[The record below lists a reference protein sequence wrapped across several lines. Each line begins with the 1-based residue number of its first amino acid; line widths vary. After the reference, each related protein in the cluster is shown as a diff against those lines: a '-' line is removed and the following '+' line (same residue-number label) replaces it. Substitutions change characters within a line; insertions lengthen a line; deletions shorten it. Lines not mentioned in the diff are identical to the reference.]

1 MYPILLFLLAMF
13 IFSIRGVVI
22 KMLTKKVSVETVMV
36 MVAGINLLMILLAY
50 VLFFNKKRI
59 NEDMTLLMSS
69 ENAPVMW
76 SILVF
81 AGMVSLGF
89 AYVYFHMIKHHKLYH
104 VSLLLA
110 TLPVFVL
117 VSSYFILGEKIN
129 YKHLVAMFIIIV
141 GLIMLETHQGILT

>member
-1 MYPILLFLLAMF
+1 MYPLLLFLIAMF
-13 IFSIRGVVI
+13 IFSVRGVVV
-22 KMLTKKVSVETVMV
+22 KMLTKKVSIETVMV
-36 MVAGINLLMILLAY
+36 MIAGINLLMILLAY
-50 VLFFNKKRI
+50 MFLFNKERI
-59 NEDMTLLMSS
+59 NQDMKLLMTA
-69 ENAPVMW
+69 NDAPMLW
-76 SILVF
+76 GILIF

-89 AYVYFHMIKHHKLYH
+89 AFVYFHMIKVHKLYH

-117 VSSYFILGEKIN
+117 LSSYFILGEKIN